1 MITDNAYANW
11 GRRFRA
17 CGMLDVLRLDLLEPL
32 TAATV
37 LVPASPGA
45 PRGPYPRLG
54 DAPARRPRYHVR
66 PLWRFAAQAGAA
78 VVAGAVTGAGLVMI
92 LFAAAA

>member
-1 MITDNAYANW
+1 MITDNAYANG

-37 LVPASPGA
+37 LVLTAPGA
-45 PRGPYPRLG
+45 PRGAYPRPG
-54 DAPARRPRYHVR
+54 YAPARRRRHHEH

-78 VVAGAVTGAGLVMI
+78 VVAGAVTGAGLMMM